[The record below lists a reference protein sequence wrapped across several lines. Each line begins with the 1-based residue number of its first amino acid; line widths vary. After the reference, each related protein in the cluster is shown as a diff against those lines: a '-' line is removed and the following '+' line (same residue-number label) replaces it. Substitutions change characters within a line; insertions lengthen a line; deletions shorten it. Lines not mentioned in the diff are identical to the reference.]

1 MKLAIIGAGGW
12 GTALSLVGAKNGHRV
27 TLWGRRAEL
36 IESLRKTRVNADYL
50 PDVKIPE
57 TIALTHE
64 LSEAVEGAEV
74 IGLVVPS
81 HGTREVCRQLKPLLK
96 HKPVI
101 VSNTKGIEIETGM
114 RMSEVVADTLGD
126 VPFAVMSGP
135 SHAEE
140 VSRGMPTALVVASDS
155 QQIAALVTD
164 VFMNERFRIYSS
176 DDVVGVEMG
185 GALKNVVALAA
196 GASDGIGFG
205 DSAKAAL
212 VTRGL
217 AEMTRIGAAMGAK
230 RETFAGL
237 SGMGDVIATCFSKH
251 SRNRRVGER
260 LGRGESLD
268 SILNSMMMV
277 AEGVKTTRAAFELAR
292 KLAVSAPITTAVYA
306 ALYEG
311 KSPQGMVK
319 ELMTREAKAERA

>member
-1 MKLAIIGAGGW
+1 MKIAIIGAGGW
-12 GTALSLVGAKNGHRV
+12 GTALALVAAKNGHRV
-27 TLWGRRAEL
+27 TLWARRKEL
-36 IESLRKTRVNADYL
+36 IESLRKTRENADYL

-57 TIALTHE
+57 TIALTSD
-64 LSEAVEGAEV
+64 LGEAMEGAEV
-74 IGLVVPS
+74 AALVVPS
-81 HGTREVCRQLKPLLK
+81 HGTREVCSQLKPFTRQ
-96 HKPVI
+96 KPVI
-101 VSNTKGIEIETGM
+101 VSNTKGIEITTGM

-140 VSRGMPTALVVASDS
+140 VSRGMPTALVVASAS
-155 QQIAALVTD
+155 QDAAALVIRG
-164 VFMNERFRIYSS
+164 FMSERFRVYSS

-185 GALKNVVALAA
+185 GALKNVIALAA

-217 AEMTRIGAAMGAK
+217 AEMTRIGVAMGAK

-237 SGMGDVIATCFSKH
+237 SGVGDVIVTCFSKH

-268 SILNSMMMV
+268 SILKSMVMV
-277 AEGVKTTRAAFELAR
+277 AEGVKTTRAAFSLAR
-292 KLAVSAPITTAVYA
+292 KLGVSAPITTAVYA

-319 ELMTREAKAERA
+319 ELMSRGAKAESE

>member
-1 MKLAIIGAGGW
+1 MKIAIIGAGGW
-12 GTALSLVGAKNGHRV
+12 GTALALVAAQNGHRV
-27 TLWGRRAEL
+27 ALWARRKEL

-50 PDVKIPE
+50 PDVEIPE
-57 TIALTHE
+57 TVDLTHD
-64 LSEAVEGAEV
+64 LGEAVDGAEV
-74 IGLVVPS
+74 VGLVVPS
-81 HGTREVCRQLKPLLK
+81 HGTREVCGRLKPLLK
-96 HKPVI
+96 NRRVI
-101 VSNTKGIEIETGM
+101 VSNAKGIEIATGM

-126 VPFAVMSGP
+126 APFAVMSGP

-140 VSRGMPTALVVASDS
+140 VSLGMPTALVAASES
-155 QQIAALVTD
+155 QDVAALVMEA
-164 VFMNERFRIYSS
+164 FMNERFRVYSS
-176 DDVVGVEMG
+176 EDVVGVEMG
-185 GALKNVVALAA
+185 GALKNVIALAA

-217 AEMTRIGAAMGAK
+217 AEMTRLGCAVGAR

-237 SGMGDVIATCFSKH
+237 SGVGDVIVTCFSKH

-268 SILNSMMMV
+268 SILKSMRMV
-277 AEGVKTTRAAFELAR
+277 AEGVKTTRAAFALAHQ
-292 KLAVSAPITTAVYA
+292 LGVSSPITKAVYA

-319 ELMTREAKAERA
+319 ELMTREAKAENE